1 MIKQEGGEWII
12 DSKNSI
18 ILKGDIKIIEKGKK
32 KFIPINYDIYFLN

>member
-32 KFIPINYDIYFLN
+32 KFYSDKLWHFFC